1 MTDFEVFIAENNI
14 TPENTPGSEHRLL
27 RKAFLAGMRSQ
38 SERIKRILNKNKSLQ
53 MNLEDC
59 LEKVEYMNLMFAAME
74 EEQEK

>member
-1 MTDFEVFIAENNI
+1 MTD
-14 TPENTPGSEHRLL
+14 
-27 RKAFLAGMRSQ
+27 